1 MKIDSRDAQQFH
13 ERKQIVQ
20 LDAMSRAIALWVLAA
35 FFVVAGAN
43 HFLNPGPY
51 LAMMPPYLPWP
62 EGLIIVSG
70 IAEIA
75 GGLAILIARVRR
87 LAGWGLIALLVAV
100 FPANV
105 QVALHGWPGV
115 LVPQRTLWARLP
127 LQGVLIAWVYWVCR
141 ASHSQSDPRNLSPG

>member
-1 MKIDSRDAQQFH
+1 
-13 ERKQIVQ
+13 
-20 LDAMSRAIALWVLAA
+20 MSRTFALWVLAA

-62 EGLIIVSG
+62 EGLIILSG
-70 IAEIA
+70 ITEIA
-75 GGLAILIARVRR
+75 GGLAILIAKVRR

-115 LVPQRTLWARLP
+115 QIPQWTLWARLP
-127 LQGVLIAWVYWVCR
+127 LQGVLIHEN
-141 ASHSQSDPRNLSPG
+141 SPRDKNDSVLIWNAALGRGCT

>member
-1 MKIDSRDAQQFH
+1 
-13 ERKQIVQ
+13 
-20 LDAMSRAIALWVLAA
+20 MSRTAALWILAA
-35 FFVVAGAN
+35 FFVVAGLN
-43 HFLNPGPY
+43 HFLNPDPY

-62 EGLIIVSG
+62 TGLIVVSG

-75 GGLAILIARVRR
+75 GGLAILFAKVRR

-115 LVPQRTLWARLP
+115 QIPQWALWARLP
-127 LQGVLIAWVYWVCR
+127 LQGVLIAWVYWVCLAMR
-141 ASHSQSDPRNLSPG
+141 PQNEPRNLSFVDKNG

>member
-1 MKIDSRDAQQFH
+1 MNIR
-13 ERKQIVQ
+13 
-20 LDAMSRAIALWVLAA
+20 SRAVALWVLAA
-35 FFVVAGAN
+35 FFVVAGLN

-51 LAMMPPYLPWP
+51 LAMMPPYLPWH

-75 GGLAILIARVRR
+75 GGLGILIPKMRR

-105 QVALHGWPGV
+105 QVALHGWPGAQI
-115 LVPQRTLWARLP
+115 PQWTLWARLP

-141 ASHSQSDPRNLSPG
+141 DRIE

>member
-1 MKIDSRDAQQFH
+1 MNTR
-13 ERKQIVQ
+13 
-20 LDAMSRAIALWVLAA
+20 SRAVALCVLAVS
-35 FFVVAGAN
+35 FVVAGAN

-62 EGLIIVSG
+62 EGLIMVSG

-75 GGLAILIARVRR
+75 GGLGILIPKVRR

-115 LVPQRTLWARLP
+115 PMPQWALWARLP
-127 LQGVLIAWVYWVCR
+127 LQGVLIAWVYWVCGIDR
-141 ASHSQSDPRNLSPG
+141 SDIGIAESSHN

>member
-1 MKIDSRDAQQFH
+1 MNTR
-13 ERKQIVQ
+13 
-20 LDAMSRAIALWVLAA
+20 SRAVALWLLAA
-35 FFVVAGAN
+35 FFVVAGTN

-62 EGLIIVSG
+62 GGLIIVSG
-70 IAEIA
+70 VAEIA
-75 GGLAILIARVRR
+75 GGLGILIAGMRQ

-115 LVPQRTLWARLP
+115 TIPQWTLWARLP
-127 LQGVLIAWVYWVCR
+127 LQVVLIAWVYWVCCG
-141 ASHSQSDPRNLSPG
+141 RNE